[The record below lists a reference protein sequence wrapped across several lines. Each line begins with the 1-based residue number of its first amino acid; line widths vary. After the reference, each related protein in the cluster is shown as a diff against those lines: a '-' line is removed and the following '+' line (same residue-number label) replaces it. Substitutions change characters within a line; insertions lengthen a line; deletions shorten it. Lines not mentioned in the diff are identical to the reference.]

1 VASGNHITWT
11 RAKAAPTWEGYLSA
25 VFTWAGTRSL
35 QAYETLPDTTPE
47 PGDLLVQGGSPGH
60 AVLLLDVARRG
71 PDTLLLVGEGFMPA
85 QDFHVEL
92 GPEAGWSTCRAGAS
106 RRLTFA
112 DGGELK
118 ALTTGDGAWPPAN
131 QPPSTRK
138 W

>member
-92 GPEAGWSTCRAGAS
+92 GPEAGWWTWGAGGIDLPSWSFEAAHL
-106 RRLTFA
+106 RR
-112 DGGELK
+112 
-118 ALTTGDGAWPPAN
+118 W
-131 QPPSTRK
+131 R
-138 W
+138 